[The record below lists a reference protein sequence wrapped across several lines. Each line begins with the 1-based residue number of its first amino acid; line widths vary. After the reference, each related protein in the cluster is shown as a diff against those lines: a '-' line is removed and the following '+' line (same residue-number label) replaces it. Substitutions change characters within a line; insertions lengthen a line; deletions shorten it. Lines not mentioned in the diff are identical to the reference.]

1 MVLSSDG
8 KFEIIKVNLSNKDS
22 ILKKLL
28 RSEKRKAL
36 KRRREEVSDAEDD
49 EDFAKTIK
57 LDKDQ
62 LALQVE
68 NGEYDIG
75 LHFSKKL
82 AFDLDQKSKCRSF
95 FVVPTKSKS
104 QKQ

>member
-8 KFEIIKVNLSNKDS
+8 KFEIVKVNINNKES

-49 EDFAKTIK
+49 EDFAIK
-57 LDKDQ
+57 LDKE
-62 LALQVE
+62 LLE
-68 NGEYDIG
+68 
-75 LHFSKKL
+75 K
-82 AFDLDQKSKCRSF
+82 
-95 FVVPTKSKS
+95 
-104 QKQ
+104 

>member
-8 KFEIIKVNLSNKDS
+8 KFEIIKINLSNKES

-36 KRRREEVSDAEDD
+36 KRRREEVSDAEED
-49 EDFAKTIK
+49 EDFAIK

-68 NGEYDIG
+68 NNEYDIG

-82 AFDLDQKSKCRSF
+82 AFDLD
-95 FVVPTKSKS
+95 
-104 QKQ
+104 